1 MRLPSLNKAGRCVV
15 ASAAPVTRCAK
26 RCTPLALILGATAI
40 RCYAASSPMAKW
52 FNDLSAEATGTWA
65 IAGAVVGL
73 VIGLLGIKFGG
84 HEAKGKMVTLTII
97 AFALL
102 SVQAIV
108 TYLQGE

>member
-1 MRLPSLNKAGRCVV
+1 MKLVRKAGQR
-15 ASAAPVTRCAK
+15 AQAAAGATTRFAK
-26 RCTPLALILGATAI
+26 RCAPFALIVGATAV
-40 RCYAASSPMAKW
+40 RCYAGTSPVARW

-84 HEAKGKMVTLTII
+84 HEAKGKMVTLSII